1 MDWYPFFYWKAQKR
15 NKSYSKL
22 TRFRRA
28 SFWASQFRS
37 AISWPGSNQ
46 ILIFGGPNLKKGIR
60 VPSSQ
65 AKSYNIR
72 YSAVFGHVPIVLT
85 KNEVNNW
92 LKQMVYK
99 ISKKTALAWIPMMGN
114 ILDISGDI
122 IYTHTHC
129 ATYIYNYRYIKH
141 DGNHS
146 TWRLSE
152 WPLGEEELAVPKI
165 HKIHGS
171 PYVAVFGQEERVL
184 VGLSN
189 QTMQDRPS
197 LPVALV
203 PQPPLFPALIIFHW
217 KWKL

>member
-1 MDWYPFFYWKAQKR
+1 MLWWCMVQKVSSAGLDTDSGWLSERVDPPVKHMVCWRDCMDWYPIFYWKAQKR

-122 IYTHTHC
+122 IYIHTHI
-129 ATYIYNYRYIKH
+129 AQHIYI
-141 DGNHS
+141 
-146 TWRLSE
+146 
-152 WPLGEEELAVPKI
+152 
-165 HKIHGS
+165 
-171 PYVAVFGQEERVL
+171 
-184 VGLSN
+184 
-189 QTMQDRPS
+189 
-197 LPVALV
+197 
-203 PQPPLFPALIIFHW
+203 IIDT
-217 KWKL
+217 